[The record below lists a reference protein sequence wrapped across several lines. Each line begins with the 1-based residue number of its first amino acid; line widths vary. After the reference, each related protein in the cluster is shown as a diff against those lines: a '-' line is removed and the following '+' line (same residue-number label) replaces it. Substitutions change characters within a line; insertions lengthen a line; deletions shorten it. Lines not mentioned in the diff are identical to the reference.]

1 MANIYGA
8 LLTEVVHPF
17 ARAGAANT
25 TGAIYS
31 ATVSTS
37 SPSTPYVF
45 TNIETVTVPLPKNSM
60 ITELEFGLTAGY
72 SVTTTTAGFELRY
85 AIRDNGNTTSV
96 DYLVTSTASSAGI
109 TGTTLTDVTYMGRVS
124 PSSGTYFTGK
134 GSFDLLADVASDS
147 ATSGKAQ
154 GATKQS
160 SYVQYSYYLVG

>member
-1 MANIYGA
+1 MSNLYGA
-8 LLTEVVHPF
+8 LITEVIHPF

-31 ATVSTS
+31 ATVSS
-37 SPSTPYVF
+37 SAVANTY

-72 SVTTTTAGFELRY
+72 AETVTTAGFELRW
-85 AIRDNGNTTSV
+85 AIRDTGGSSV
-96 DYLVTSTASSAGI
+96 DYLVVSTAVNIGYAGTSI
-109 TGTTLTDVTYMGRVS
+109 SGTTDVTYMGRIT

-134 GSFDLLADVASDS
+134 GSFDLLSDVACDS
-147 ATSGKAQ
+147 TGKAQ

-160 SYVQYSYYLVG
+160 SYVQYSYYLLG

>member
-8 LLTEVVHPF
+8 LMTEVVHPF

-37 SPSTPYVF
+37 SPSTAYVF
-45 TNIETVTVPLPKNSM
+45 TNIETVTVPLPKNAM

-72 SVTTTTAGFELRY
+72 SVTTTTAGFEERWG
-85 AIRDNGNTTSV
+85 IRDTGGTSV
-96 DYLVTSTASSAGI
+96 DYLVASTASSAGI
-109 TGTTLTDVTYMGRVS
+109 ALTTLTDVTYMGRKT
-124 PSSGTYFTGK
+124 PSSGTYFTGR
-134 GSFDLLADVASDS
+134 GSFDLTADVASDS
-147 ATSGKAQ
+147 ATSGTAQ

-160 SYVQYSYYLVG
+160 SYVQYSYYLLG